1 MKHRIS
7 KIVNNILANG
17 FKDKDSLGDCYGK
30 EKQKSAEPDAKP
42 RRTDLKDR
50 SKPKNLSRYEI
61 ERDYGDTHLDKDLK
75 KN

>member
-17 FKDKDSLGDCYGK
+17 FKDKDNLGDCFGK
-30 EKQKSAEPDAKP
+30 EKQRTSEPDAKP
-42 RRTDLKDR
+42 SRTDLKDR
-50 SKPKNLSRYEI
+50 SKPKNISREEM
-61 ERDYGDTHLDKDLK
+61 ERDYGDTYCDKDLK